1 MSDLKFYT
9 VSTDYL
15 DHLQAVEPK
24 VYYAKGAAYINA
36 KPYIGIVLEIS
47 GHKFIA
53 PLTSYKAKQDSIKSS
68 SFAAFKL
75 HERGNPENKLGMVSL
90 NNMIPIID
98 SEITLLDLQAQS
110 PSYRN
115 MLYKQFE
122 FIKANS
128 DEIKDRAAK
137 LHHQVTVVRTPF
149 YVNLSCN
156 FTAMIDASR
165 TFGA

>member
-9 VSTDYL
+9 VSTAYL

-53 PLTSYKAKQDSIKSS
+53 PLTSYKPKQDTIKSS
-68 SFAAFKL
+68 SPAAFKL
-75 HERGNPENKLGMVSL
+75 HERGNPGNKLGMVSL

-98 SEITLLDLQAQS
+98 SEITPLDLEAQS
-110 PSYRN
+110 HGYKK

-128 DEIKDRAAK
+128 EEIKDKAAK
-137 LHHQVTVVRTPF
+137 LHHHVTVIRTPF
-149 YVNLSCN
+149 YVKISCDFN
-156 FTAMIDASR
+156 VMIDASR